1 MYDEKGFTKSNY
13 DSLTKGTKVITVQGQ
28 YNGGADRY
36 GNTIKYIDRTK
47 FNEAIDKGIF
57 PQLNG
62 LAGLIKNINYW
73 ATFNNFS
80 RNVQTGNELSKE
92 DREREYLDEIY

>member
-28 YNGGADRY
+28 YNGGEY
-36 GNTIKYIDRTK
+36 KYIDRTK

-62 LAGLIKNINYW
+62 LAGLIKNINY
-73 ATFNNFS
+73 
-80 RNVQTGNELSKE
+80 
-92 DREREYLDEIY
+92 D

>member
-47 FNEAIDKGIF
+47 NSERA
-57 PQLNG
+57 
-62 LAGLIKNINYW
+62 
-73 ATFNNFS
+73 
-80 RNVQTGNELSKE
+80 SKKSS
-92 DREREYLDEIY
+92 